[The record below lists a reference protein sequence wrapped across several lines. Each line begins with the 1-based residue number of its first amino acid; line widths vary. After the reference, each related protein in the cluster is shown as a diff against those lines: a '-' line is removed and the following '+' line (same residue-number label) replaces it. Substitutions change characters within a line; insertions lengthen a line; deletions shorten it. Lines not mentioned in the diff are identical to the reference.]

1 MTVNKF
7 GRKIMRVD
15 VSSVDVWAASIKD
28 RPGALAE
35 KLEALAQADVDL
47 EFAIA
52 RRAKPGKGVVFVTP
66 IKGAKQIRAA
76 RKAGFEKTKS
86 LRGVRVAAGNKPG
99 LGAELTMRLADAGIN
114 LRGLSGA
121 AIGNRAIFHLAFD
134 SSDDANKAKRL
145 LK

>member
-1 MTVNKF
+1 MK
-7 GRKIMRVD
+7 VD
-15 VSSVDVWAASIKD
+15 VSRVDVWAASIKD
-28 RPGALAE
+28 RPGTLAK

-52 RRAKPGKGVVFVTP
+52 RRAKPGTGVVFVTP
-66 IKGAKQIRAA
+66 IKGPRQIRAA

-86 LRGVRVAAGNKPG
+86 LHGVRVATGNKPG
-99 LGAELTMRLADAGIN
+99 FGAEMTLRLADAGIN

-134 SSDDANKAKRL
+134 SSDDARKAMRL
-145 LK
+145 LKDL